1 MVVHERH
8 GQRGVFLHERVVE
21 QRPHVEV
28 EALLRCREKFEVKR
42 RVEQVDLVVYGVEV
56 GLQRLEIAAPVLTD
70 GVELFAPRS
79 PDVVHEVGDEGIL
92 DVFERVE
99 AHAVRV
105 ERLGDPYA
113 PAFHFF
119 GHFGMV
125 EVHVV
130 EDQEIVVPVLAV
142 DAFAPLLA
150 FALDEVDGPF
160 AGLVNLVGSREVVPV
175 PFEGRIFVAASR
187 KGVSRPP
194 LDFDGRAD
202 HLLAVL
208 GIDLAGHEFLGIV
221 GAGLLVHHR
230 VEVDGYPVFVER
242 RDRFFQFVPRAVLG
256 ADSPFLVELPQI
268 VQVVHGV
275 SLVLLFVGLVGRR
288 YPDRRDADVVQVF
301 GILFQVHP

>member
-1 MVVHERH
+1 MSKS
-8 GQRGVFLHERVVE
+8 
-21 QRPHVEV
+21 
-28 EALLRCREKFEVKR
+28 LRCREKFEVKR

-175 PFEGRIFVAASR
+175 PFEGRIFVAASW

-208 GIDLAGHEFLGIV
+208 GINLAGHEFLGIV
-221 GAGLLVHHR
+221 GTCLLVHHR
-230 VEVDGYPVFVER
+230 VEVDCYPVLVER

-256 ADSPFLVELPQI
+256 ADGAFLVELPQ
-268 VQVVHGV
+268 VVEVVHGV

>member
-1 MVVHERH
+1 M
-8 GQRGVFLHERVVE
+8 
-21 QRPHVEV
+21 
-28 EALLRCREKFEVKR
+28 
-42 RVEQVDLVVYGVEV
+42 
-56 GLQRLEIAAPVLTD
+56 
-70 GVELFAPRS
+70 
-79 PDVVHEVGDEGIL
+79 HEVGDEGIL

-175 PFEGRIFVAASR
+175 PFEGRIYVAASW

-208 GIDLAGHEFLGIV
+208 GINLAGHEFLGIV
-221 GAGLLVHHR
+221 GTCLLVHHR
-230 VEVDGYPVFVER
+230 VEVDCYPVLVER

-256 ADSPFLVELPQI
+256 ADGAFLVELPQ
-268 VQVVHGV
+268 VVEVVHGV